1 MASLRLSFYKFK
13 NSWTDFVKVL
23 FGILLFEVLIV
34 YIQKKDFLEQFES
47 TRMTTFLLLFSSALL
62 ILVQNAIYISKERS
76 VLDRDFFSGLSRTG
90 FAVATLLFNTGYAII
105 EALVF
110 VFGYHWVANVFDKDL
125 KAKGIVFGAF
135 DSDLFVTVLLVFLS
149 AHFLALVISS
159 LAGTSEISS
168 VILAVVVGIVQF
180 ALSGT
185 VLQLPKAINWTE
197 KGIFLGAGHKAFGA
211 INGLREIPS
220 QMAKFG
226 LALPKAQLDQFT
238 AKSSALM
245 DAWQALFWH
254 AVVYALC
261 FVLLLRYK
269 KR

>member
-13 NSWTDFVKVL
+13 SSWTDFIKVL
-23 FGILLFEVLIV
+23 LGILLFEVLIV
-34 YIQKKDFLEQFES
+34 YIQKKEFLAQFET

-90 FAVATLLFNTGYAII
+90 FAGATLLFNTGYAVI

-110 VFGYHWVANVFDKDL
+110 VGGYHWVANLFDKDL
-125 KAKGIVFGAF
+125 KNKGIVFASF

-159 LAGTSEISS
+159 LVGTSEISS

-180 ALSGT
+180 ALAGT
-185 VLQLPKAINWTE
+185 VLQLPKAISWTE

-211 INGLREIPS
+211 INDLRGIPS

-226 LALPKAQLDQFT
+226 IALPKAQLNQF
-238 AKSSALM
+238 SASHSAML

-254 AVVYALC
+254 AVVYAVC